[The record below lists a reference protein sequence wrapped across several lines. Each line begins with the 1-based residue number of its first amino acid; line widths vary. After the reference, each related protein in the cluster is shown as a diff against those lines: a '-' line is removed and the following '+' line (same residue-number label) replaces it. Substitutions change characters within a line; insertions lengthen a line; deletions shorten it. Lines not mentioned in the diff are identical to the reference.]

1 MYDNMIEFVVLND
14 DEQELWEIDYE
25 RKIALNIS
33 DLDIMKNKVSSYT
46 GTIEDFLKEKG
57 FTEVHFHERGSLP
70 SRAHYSSKRNCSF
83 R

>member
-14 DEQELWEIDYE
+14 DERELWEIDYE
-25 RKIALNIS
+25 MKIALNVS
-33 DLDIMKNKVSSYT
+33 DLGIVKDKVINYT

-57 FTEVHFHERGSLP
+57 FSEIHFHANGSLP
-70 SRAHYSSKRNCSF
+70 SRAHYKGTRNCSF